1 MRKIRNMIL
10 QRKLCREKGCIF
22 EKNTEINYTN
32 CHFEGRN
39 GIAIGTKLE
48 NTTIGYGSYIG
59 KDGFILSSKIGRYC
73 SIGPNVRVVSGAH
86 PTTNFVSTHP
96 SFFSTRKQSGFT
108 YVQENKFAEFKYADA
123 DDKILVE
130 IGNDVWIGDG
140 VLIMQGVH
148 ISDGAIVA
156 AGAVVTKDVP
166 AYAIV
171 GGVPAK
177 MIKYRFNEKVIEK
190 LENIKWWDKSEEW
203 IAQHAPLFENI
214 NDFVDGL

>member
-1 MRKIRNMIL
+1 
-10 QRKLCREKGCIF
+10 
-22 EKNTEINYTN
+22 
-32 CHFEGRN
+32 
-39 GIAIGTKLE
+39 
-48 NTTIGYGSYIG
+48 
-59 KDGFILSSKIGRYC
+59 
-73 SIGPNVRVVSGAH
+73 
-86 PTTNFVSTHP
+86 
-96 SFFSTRKQSGFT
+96 
-108 YVQENKFAEFKYADA
+108 
-123 DDKILVE
+123 
-130 IGNDVWIGDG
+130 
-140 VLIMQGVH
+140 MQGVH